1 MKKLCSFFMAL
12 VMCAC
17 LWGCGEAEVQEPSD
31 MEDKPSS
38 GDTSEDAQAG
48 KAETEP
54 EPETKEAD
62 YPFEDEEGRTHYQ
75 IYFNGSLIETDHD
88 AYSYPEEPNGAY
100 YPIVEIL
107 AQMGVESLFDE
118 QTQALAARVNGQV
131 ITCRSD
137 KSDIVIGKT
146 TLGGT
151 APEYFDGCFYVPSY
165 TFMHLL
171 DAVVDFNGDRSGVTI
186 TTDTVID
193 PSLSGTDGLSI
204 SSQSVASLGDP
215 VCTGAEAC
223 PTCGGTGR
231 AICTL
236 CSGTGSS
243 TQYSQ
248 TRDPVSGQYVIRS
261 SRVFCSRCGGSGR
274 AVCPTCGGTGRK

>member
-1 MKKLCSFFMAL
+1 MKKLYILLLAVF
-12 VMCAC
+12 MCAS
-17 LWGCGEAEVQEPSD
+17 LSGCGEKELQTSD
-31 MEDKPSS
+31 EGEASSDSIS
-38 GDTSEDAQAG
+38 GDTQAD
-48 KAETEP
+48 KAEAESD
-54 EPETKEAD
+54 EETAA

-75 IYFNGSLIETDHD
+75 IYLNGSLIETDHD
-88 AYSYPEEPNGAY
+88 AYSYPEEPDGAY

-107 AQMGVESLFDE
+107 SQMGVECLFDE
-118 QTQALAARVNGQV
+118 QIEALATRVNGQV

-137 KSDIVIGKT
+137 KTDIVIGKT

-151 APEYFDGCFYVPSY
+151 APEYLDGCFYVPSFV
-165 TFMHLL
+165 FMHII
-171 DAVVDFNGDRSGVTI
+171 DAVVDFNSDRSGVTI

-193 PSLSGTDGLSI
+193 ASKSGTDGLSI
-204 SSQSVASLGDP
+204 SSQSVFLLGEP
-215 VCTGAEAC
+215 VCTGSEAC

-231 AICTL
+231 AVCTL

-248 TRDPVSGQYVIRS
+248 TRDPISGQYAIRS
-261 SRVFCSRCGGSGR
+261 TRVFCSRCGGSGR